1 MINKIYRA
9 TEYTDYTPFLST
21 VCGITQF
28 VIKKFFLVD
37 LDKKTINNYAYFR
50 YINAKTYKRIL
61 IICVPIIGNLY
72 VAIYDLFNKKA
83 NHEAKVL
90 YEIKNNNFSL
100 LDESL
105 KKNEQFM
112 AQAIES
118 NYNAYK
124 FVDSNLKNSEEI
136 VRAAFVGKSNISLD
150 VSDKDAL
157 KTFKNNKGIFSSIVQ
172 YNGMALEH
180 ADQELKN
187 ERDLV
192 LTAVKQNLNA
202 IVFASDKLK
211 EDEDFIRECFDNKFQ
226 TLKDLNDAVKE
237 DFILMKTIVSIDDMA
252 IEHIPVKTPDFIE
265 LYETAV
271 TKNSLNFDRFKKFYH
286 MSTLLGRMQE
296 KGFKLK
302 SEAIYKENPIDGFEL
317 CDMVDCF
324 NFAKLLA
331 QEGKYFEKYLL
342 IARKAV
348 ENNFKILESLYDII
362 MYDEFLFQDK
372 LLTYIDLAKT
382 VISKNDEAIQYVSK
396 NFINN
401 HPNENRAL
409 LDFLK
414 NRKVIKTLKLTL
426 KQV

>member
-1 MINKIYRA
+1 
-9 TEYTDYTPFLST
+9 
-21 VCGITQF
+21 
-28 VIKKFFLVD
+28 
-37 LDKKTINNYAYFR
+37 
-50 YINAKTYKRIL
+50 
-61 IICVPIIGNLY
+61 
-72 VAIYDLFNKKA
+72 
-83 NHEAKVL
+83 
-90 YEIKNNNFSL
+90 
-100 LDESL
+100 
-105 KKNEQFM
+105 
-112 AQAIES
+112 
-118 NYNAYK
+118 
-124 FVDSNLKNSEEI
+124 
-136 VRAAFVGKSNISLD
+136 
-150 VSDKDAL
+150 
-157 KTFKNNKGIFSSIVQ
+157 
-172 YNGMALEH
+172 
-180 ADQELKN
+180 
-187 ERDLV
+187 
-192 LTAVKQNLNA
+192 
-202 IVFASDKLK
+202 
-211 EDEDFIRECFDNKFQ
+211 
-226 TLKDLNDAVKE
+226 
-237 DFILMKTIVSIDDMA
+237 
-252 IEHIPVKTPDFIE
+252 
-265 LYETAV
+265 
-271 TKNSLNFDRFKKFYH
+271 

-414 NRKVIKTLKLTL
+414 NRKVS
-426 KQV
+426 